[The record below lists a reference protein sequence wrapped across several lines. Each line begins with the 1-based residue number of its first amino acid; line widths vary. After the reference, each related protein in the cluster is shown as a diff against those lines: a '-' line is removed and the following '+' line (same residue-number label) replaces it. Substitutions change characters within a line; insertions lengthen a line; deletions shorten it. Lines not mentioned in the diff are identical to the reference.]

1 MVNMFLKKKKLIDV
15 LNGARDNRIAIGQF
29 NFSTLEQLK
38 GISMAAKELD
48 VPVICG
54 TSPGEVNYF
63 GMEEAVSLVRTI
75 EKKEKVSL
83 YLNYDHGKDLN
94 TLKKAI
100 DVGYDMIHFDGSDVS
115 LEENIKIA
123 KELVFYAKKRKT
135 LVEGEVSKILGKSTI
150 SNEEIEEVTL
160 TPMEKVVKFVKES
173 SVNCI
178 ALDVGS
184 FHGVHKNSPTIHS
197 ERVTE
202 LIKNV
207 SSFVVL
213 HGGSGIDNEMIKELI
228 KKGVTKININTEIRF
243 EWRSALYNTLY
254 NNPNEIVPYKI
265 LPSTVEAVCKKVK
278 EKINLFNYEKNS
290 F

>member
-1 MVNMFLKKKKLIDV
+1 MVNMFSKKKKLIDV
-15 LNGARDNRIAIGQF
+15 FKEARKEKIAIGQF

-38 GISMAAKELD
+38 GISMAAKELG

-54 TSPGEVNYF
+54 TSPGEAKYF
-63 GMEEAVSLVRTI
+63 GFEEAVSLIRTI
-75 EKKEKVSL
+75 KKKENVSI
-83 YLNYDHGKDLN
+83 YLNYDHGKDIN

-100 DVGYDMIHFDGSDVS
+100 DIGYDMVHFDGSDVS

-123 KELVFYAKKRKT
+123 KELVLYAKKRGI

-150 SNEEIEEVTL
+150 SNEEIRDVTL
-160 TPMEKVVKFVKES
+160 TPIEKVVKFVKES
-173 SVNCI
+173 GVSCI

-213 HGGSGIDNEMIKELI
+213 HGGSGIDDETIKELI
-228 KKGVTKININTEIRF
+228 GEGVTKININTEIRF
-243 EWRSALYNTLY
+243 EWRSSLYNTLH

-265 LPSTVEAVCKKVK
+265 LPFAVEAVCKKVK